1 MLEFFSD
8 HMLSIFQFMI
18 GSVYIIFLIVPFYMA
33 KYFKQMEE
41 QEKWDQWNEQREKY
55 KLSIRKRKKR
65 SVNF

>member
-1 MLEFFSD
+1 MLSFFGD
-8 HMLSIFQFMI
+8 HMLSIIKFLI
-18 GSVYIIFLIVPFYMA
+18 GSVYIVFLIVPYYMA

-55 KLSIRKRKKR
+55 KLSVRKRKKR